1 MTTFGPPSPFK
12 TLTRGDGTTVTW
24 KRYTTGADGDLGYTV
39 AVKRGTEA
47 HASAVATWQRPGTRY
62 FTPAEFRYMRD
73 HWSTGQTANGIMV
86 DVHGMIAAF
95 DALATPP
102 ADR

>member
-12 TLTRGDGTTVTW
+12 TLTRGDGTTATW

-39 AVKRGTEA
+39 AVKRDREA
-47 HASAVATWQRPGTRY
+47 EAFAGAVATWQRPGTQY
-62 FTPAEFRYMRD
+62 FTPDEFRFMRD
-73 HWSTGQTANGIMV
+73 HWSTSKTANGIMV
-86 DVHGMIAAF
+86 DVHGMIAA
-95 DALATPP
+95 LATPP